1 MKKIT
6 TKTVLMQY
14 TCAIACYLLSGS
26 TALYAVTSDESM
38 TVTVTNQPGISAE
51 KEREVR
57 QSIARAPE
65 VILSLDA
72 DVGVYVDETC
82 KMIAGFPDPATRRR
96 YYRAFI
102 DRACTTCFEKIEEN
116 VPFEM
121 PDVDPDFHR
130 YNRNEEIGRL
140 QSLARCRL
148 EKVAEDI
155 WMRLF
160 FYDPVTSTLEDQ
172 FYSWFKFIEKM
183 ESEERRVRRKRHSLC
198 DHAIDQIEYH
208 FNFVYFKV
216 MDAVKVTPDPQDIAV
231 FKARFKQVVGRPI
244 RSAEQYKADAR
255 RRTEETIK
263 EHQKQQESNR
273 RALEFQKKYNREHN
287 INEQ

>member
-1 MKKIT
+1 M
-6 TKTVLMQY
+6 L
-14 TCAIACYLLSGS
+14 
-26 TALYAVTSDESM
+26 
-38 TVTVTNQPGISAE
+38 
-51 KEREVR
+51 
-57 QSIARAPE
+57 
-65 VILSLDA
+65 
-72 DVGVYVDETC
+72 
-82 KMIAGFPDPATRRR
+82 F
-96 YYRAFI
+96 
-102 DRACTTCFEKIEEN
+102 
-116 VPFEM
+116 
-121 PDVDPDFHR
+121 
-130 YNRNEEIGRL
+130 EIGRL

-263 EHQKQQESNR
+263 EHQKQQEANR
-273 RALEFQKKYNREHN
+273 RALEFQKKYNEEHN
-287 INEQ
+287 NNVK